1 MDYEWFEPNTVWL
14 TRPVWQKVK
23 DLKCF
28 GCFVIFCIAIPS
40 LREKTVKSWRLN
52 IYITREK
59 RILTF
64 AGTAGET
71 LARWSQSEQAFSQ
84 KLEIIFIP
92 RVSYL
97 GEEPVRDDT
106 GNDSSSLSPR
116 GVIQSK
122 DLDFSYYYLDCGV
135 I

>member
-1 MDYEWFEPNTVWL
+1 MWRVF
-14 TRPVWQKVK
+14 
-23 DLKCF
+23 
-28 GCFVIFCIAIPS
+28 IFCIPITF
-40 LREKTVKSWRLN
+40 REKTVKNTRLN
-52 IYITREK
+52 IYLTREK
-59 RILTF
+59 RILMF
-64 AGTAGET
+64 AGTAGEI
-71 LARWSQSEQAFSQ
+71 LARWSQSEPTFIN
-84 KLEIIFIP
+84 KLEMILLS

-122 DLDFSYYYLDCGV
+122 DLDFSYYYLDCGT